1 MFLLCYTPVCTHVG
15 HECMS
20 VSVQGSLC
28 AQKEERKALEGA
40 ILPWVSTAEGMP
52 APVVRMEEVKE

>member
-1 MFLLCYTPVCTHVG
+1 MCLLCYTPVCTHVG

-40 ILPWVSTAEGMP
+40 ILWVSMAEEMP

>member
-1 MFLLCYTPVCTHVG
+1 MLAVLHACLHARWARV
-15 HECMS
+15 HEC
-20 VSVQGSLC
+20 VQGSLC

-40 ILPWVSTAEGMP
+40 ILWVSMAEEMP

>member
-1 MFLLCYTPVCTHVG
+1 
-15 HECMS
+15 MS

-40 ILPWVSTAEGMP
+40 ILLWVSMAEGMP